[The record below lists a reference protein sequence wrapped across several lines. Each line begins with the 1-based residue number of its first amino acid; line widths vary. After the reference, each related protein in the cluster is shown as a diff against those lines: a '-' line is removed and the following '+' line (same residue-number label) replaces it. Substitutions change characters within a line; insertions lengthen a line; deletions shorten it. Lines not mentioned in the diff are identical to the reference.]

1 MTRLLG
7 LPALLVV
14 LAVGGYLYAKD
25 AKSNGPGSPT
35 LTQAAAQ
42 ANVAVAAT
50 NFQGADTA
58 MQAFFTQSGSYA
70 GATLPPGSG
79 VVLVRSD
86 ATTYCLQAI
95 AADGS
100 AEHEN
105 GPGGRPQPGA
115 C

>member
-1 MTRLLG
+1 MTRALG

-25 AKSNGPGSPT
+25 AKSNGPTSGT
-35 LTQAAAQ
+35 VTQAIAS
-42 ANVAVAAT
+42 ANTAVAAT

-58 MQAFFTQSGSYA
+58 MQVFYAQNGNYA
-70 GATLPPGSG
+70 GAALPPGSG

-86 ATTYCLQAI
+86 ATSYCLQAT
-95 AADGS
+95 APDGS
-100 AEHEN
+100 AQHEN
-105 GPGGRPQPGA
+105 GPGGSAQPGA

>member
-7 LPALLVV
+7 LPALLVA
-14 LAVGGYLYAKD
+14 LAVGGYLYAQN
-25 AKSNGPGSPT
+25 AKSNGPTSPPVQQAV
-35 LTQAAAQ
+35 TQAQ
-42 ANVAVAAT
+42 VNVAAT

-58 MQAFFTQSGSYA
+58 MQAFFAQSGTYA

-79 VVLVRSD
+79 VVLARAD
-86 ATTYCLQAI
+86 ATSYCLQSA
-95 AADGS
+95 

-105 GPGGRPQPGA
+105 GPGGQVQPGS